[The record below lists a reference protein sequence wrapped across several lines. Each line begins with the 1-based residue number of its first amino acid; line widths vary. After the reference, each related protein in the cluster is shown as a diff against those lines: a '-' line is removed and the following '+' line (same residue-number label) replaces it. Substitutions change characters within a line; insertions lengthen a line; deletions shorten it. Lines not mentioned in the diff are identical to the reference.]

1 MSDARLS
8 SFFGKGGSKFGHA
21 RAIFGTSDDF
31 LTYAKDA
38 FDLVLREGTKQP
50 KMMSVRRHA
59 FAHHR
64 SSWPRRR
71 LGAVSRSCAEA
82 RGCLN
87 LPPRR
92 NCPALDQTSSS
103 RAGGLSASERF
114 VGDFVGQGTA
124 VKSQENP
131 NVRSG
136 FADYQLANISQLR
149 GFRSWYGTSRDFD
162 GMFEWS
168 PRASRPKVGV
178 WPASLSFR

>member
-38 FDLVLREGTKQP
+38 FDLMLREGTKQP
-50 KMMSVRRHA
+50 KMMSVGMHLRITGHPGRAAGLERFLDHV
-59 FAHHR
+59 
-64 SSWPRRR
+64 
-71 LGAVSRSCAEA
+71 LKA
-82 RGCLN
+82 RGCLD

-103 RAGGLSASERF
+103 RASGLSASERF

-136 FADYQLANISQLR
+136 FTDYQLANISQLR
-149 GFRSWYGTSRDFD
+149 GFRTWYGTSRDFD